1 MKVINT
7 SVKPELV
14 VFQTGE
20 SLKVL
25 QVTGKGEMVMPMH
38 HSTSEAVIVV
48 LAGSAILEM
57 EDKKYLLQEGNSL
70 VIPARHKHTLSLK
83 ADFKARVIMPLDS
96 RIEFA
101 D

>member
-25 QVTGKGEMVMPMH
+25 QVTGKGEMVLPMH

-48 LAGSAILEM
+48 LTGSAILEM
-57 EDKKYLLQEGNSL
+57 EHKKYFLQVGNSL
-70 VIPARHKHTLSLK
+70 VIPALQKHTLSIK
-83 ADFKARVIMPLDS
+83 ADFKARVIMPHDS

>member
-1 MKVINT
+1 MKT
-7 SVKPELV
+7 SVKPEVV

-20 SLKVL
+20 SIKVL
-25 QVTGKGEMVMPMH
+25 QVTGKSEMIMPMH
-38 HSTSEAVIVV
+38 YSTMEAVIIV

-57 EDKKYLLQEGNSL
+57 EHKKYLFQEGNSF
-70 VIPARHKHTLSLK
+70 VIPALQKHTLSLK
-83 ADFKARVIMPLDS
+83 ADFKALVIMPHDS